1 MYRHVFPAKL
11 IFFGKSDWI
20 VNSILPRDTTR
31 QVIFPFL
38 FFDPPIFEMGRNVAS
53 FLTTFLKTGKLFL
66 NPVIS
71 PSYPLILAKLASTV
85 KNKSPIPDISPRD
98 NLFRIERPEFDRYFR
113 TRTYVISIRKLEGG
127 YRRGKGGGWRE
138 LIYPVV
144 TMIGGRVTDTPFGS
158 WRDLDVSQNGRFH
171 PRDCVHVG
179 GEGK

>member
-66 NPVIS
+66 PGNFAFL
-71 PSYPLILAKLASTV
+71 PLDPCKTC
-85 KNKSPIPDISPRD
+85 
-98 NLFRIERPEFDRYFR
+98 
-113 TRTYVISIRKLEGG
+113 
-127 YRRGKGGGWRE
+127 
-138 LIYPVV
+138 
-144 TMIGGRVTDTPFGS
+144 
-158 WRDLDVSQNGRFH
+158 LDG
-171 PRDCVHVG
+171 
-179 GEGK
+179 